1 MVCIQIYCNEGMSLM
16 KERFSVTGMTCS
28 ACSAHVEKSVSKLD
42 GVNSV
47 AVSLL
52 QNSMTVD
59 YNSEK
64 LTEQDIISAVE
75 KGGYGAFVQGKQEN
89 AEKAVPDMSSNIK
102 KRMIWSL
109 IFLVPLFY
117 ICMGHMANIPIPP
130 IFTGHKNMMVFALTQ
145 LFLTIPIVVINRN
158 YFVNGFKNL
167 IHRAPNM
174 DSLIAIGSAAAGGYS
189 SVQLFV
195 MAYHMGRG
203 NMSAAHDAMMNLY
216 FESCGMIL
224 TLITVGKFLEARS
237 KGKTSQAIEKLMNLA
252 PKTAVVVHNGEEV
265 TIPLEQLAVGD
276 IFVVRS
282 GQTVPCDGRIIEG
295 SCSVD
300 QSAITGES
308 IPVSK
313 TADDEVIG
321 GTILSGGFCKGR
333 CMKTGENTTLSQIIK
348 LVEEAASSKAPISK
362 LADKVSGV
370 FVPIVIGIAL
380 AAAIIW
386 LAVGTSFATALSV
399 GIAVLVISCPCALG
413 LATPTAI
420 MVGTGKGA
428 ENGILIKSAESLELA
443 HKVTTVVLD
452 KTGTVTNGMPVV
464 TDAIYFGCEEGELLS
479 GIYSLEK
486 ASSHPLSKAIC
497 SYAEAK
503 GAEAFDCKDFEEI
516 HGGGI
521 RGRVGEEV
529 ICAGNK
535 RLMSEQGTDVSE
547 FEKRVEKL
555 ADEGKT
561 PLYITVNGS
570 LKAIIAVKDT
580 VKNTGRNAVA
590 QFKKMGMKVVMLT
603 GDNKR
608 TAEAIRRELD
618 IDTAI
623 AEVLPQDKEREIRR
637 LQESGERVAMI
648 GDGINDAPALARA
661 DIGIAIGA
669 GQDIAIESA
678 DIVLMKS
685 DLQDAAAAFQLSRA
699 TIRNI
704 KENLFWALFYN
715 SLGIP
720 LAAGAFYPL
729 TGWTLNPMFG
739 AAAMS
744 LSSVFVV
751 TNALRLK
758 FFKPDFSYVPLE
770 ASSPAADVNKESFKS
785 KGIDIMKKTIKING
799 MMCGHCIAHVEK
811 ALNAIDGVTA
821 KASLED
827 NAAYVTLDK
836 NVDDAVLKAAVE
848 EAGYEVTGINEG

>member
-1 MVCIQIYCNEGMSLM
+1 M
-16 KERFSVTGMTCS
+16 KEKFSVTGMTCS
-28 ACSAHVEKSVSKLD
+28 ACSAHVEKSVSRLE
-42 GVNSV
+42 GVENA

-59 YNSEK
+59 YDPSKVTAE
-64 LTEQDIISAVE
+64 DIISAVE
-75 KGGYGAFVQGKQEN
+75 RGGYGAFVQGEGKS
-89 AEKAVPDMSSNIK
+89 KKSVPDMSGDIK
-102 KRMIWSL
+102 RRMIWSL
-109 IFLVPLFY
+109 VFLVPLFY
-117 ICMGHMANIPIPP
+117 ICMGHMADIPIPS
-130 IFTGHKNMMVFALTQ
+130 IFTGHKNMMIFALAQ
-145 LFLTIPIVVINRN
+145 LFLTAPIVFINRN
-158 YFVNGFKNL
+158 YFINGFKNL
-167 IHRAPNM
+167 VRRAPNM
-174 DSLIAIGSAAAGGYS
+174 DSLIAIGAAAAGGYS
-189 SVQLFV
+189 AVQLFV

-203 NMSAAHDAMMNLY
+203 NMTAAHDAMMNLY

-224 TLITVGKFLEARS
+224 ALITVGKFLEARS
-237 KGKTSQAIEKLMNLA
+237 KGKTSQAIEKLMDLA
-252 PKTAVVVHNGEEV
+252 PKTAVVIRDGKEES
-265 TIPLEQLAVGD
+265 IPLEQLKAGD
-276 IFVVRS
+276 IFVVRA
-282 GQTVPCDGRIIEG
+282 GQTVPCDGKVIEG

-313 TADDEVIG
+313 AEGEELIG
-321 GTILSGGFCKGR
+321 GTILSGGFCKGSCER
-333 CMKTGENTTLSQIIK
+333 TGEGSTLSQIIK

-370 FVPIVIGIAL
+370 FVPIVIAIAL
-380 AAAIIW
+380 IASVIW
-386 LAVGTSFATALSV
+386 LAAGAGFAAALSV

-452 KTGTVTNGMPVV
+452 KTGTVTNGTPEV
-464 TDAIYFGCEEGELLS
+464 TDTVYFGCKES
-479 GIYSLEK
+479 DIISFVYSLEK

-497 SYAEAK
+497 SYCEVR
-503 GAEAFDCKDFEEI
+503 GAEDMGCTSFEEI

-521 RGRVGEEV
+521 RGEV
-529 ICAGNK
+529 NGSVLCAGNK
-535 RLMSEQGTDVSE
+535 RLMTEQEVDVSE
-547 FEKRVEKL
+547 LEERVSEL

-561 PLYITVNGS
+561 PLYISADGS
-570 LKAIIAVKDT
+570 LKAVIAVKDT
-580 VKNTGRNAVA
+580 VKNTTGNAVA

-608 TAEAIRRELD
+608 TAEAIKKEVD
-618 IDTAI
+618 IDTAV
-623 AEVLPQDKEREIRR
+623 AEVIPQDKEKEIRR
-637 LQESGERVAMI
+637 LQESGEITAMI

-699 TIRNI
+699 TIKNI

-720 LAAGAFYPL
+720 LAAGAFYPI

-758 FFKPDFSYVPLE
+758 FFKPDFRPVRFNAPDVGAGVNTE
-770 ASSPAADVNKESFKS
+770 AIEM
-785 KGIDIMKKTIKING
+785 KGNDTMKKTIRISG
-799 MMCGHCIAHVEK
+799 MMCGHCTAHVEK
-811 ALNAIDGVTA
+811 ALNAVGGVKA
-821 KASLED
+821 QASLED
-827 NAAYVTLDK
+827 KAAYVTLDK
-836 NVDDAVLKAAVE
+836 DVDDSVLRAAVE
-848 EAGYEVTGINEG
+848 EAGYEVTGIDEG

>member
-1 MVCIQIYCNEGMSLM
+1 M

-28 ACSAHVEKSVSKLD
+28 ACSAHVEKSVSKLE
-42 GVNSV
+42 GVNNV

-59 YNSEK
+59 YDDKK

-75 KGGYGAFVQGKQEN
+75 KGGYGAFVPGKKES
-89 AEKAVPDMSSNIK
+89 AEKVVPDMSGEIK

-109 IFLVPLFY
+109 VFLVPLFY
-117 ICMGHMANIPIPP
+117 LCMGHMANIPIPP
-130 IFTGHKNMMVFALTQ
+130 IFTGHENMMIFALTQ
-145 LFLTIPIVVINRN
+145 LFLTVPIVVINKN
-158 YFVNGFKNL
+158 YFINGFRNL
-167 IHRAPNM
+167 FHRAPNM

-189 SVQLFV
+189 AAQLFV

-203 NMSAAHDAMMNLY
+203 DMSAAHDAMMNLY

-237 KGKTSQAIEKLMNLA
+237 KGKTSRAIEKLMNLA
-252 PKTAVVVHNGEEV
+252 PKTAVVIRNGEEV

-282 GQTVPCDGRIIEG
+282 GQTIPCDGKIVEG

-321 GTILSGGFCKGR
+321 GTIVSGGFLKGR
-333 CMKTGENTTLSQIIK
+333 CVKTGEDTTLSQIIK

-362 LADKVSGV
+362 LADRVSGV

-380 AAAIIW
+380 VAAIVW
-386 LAVGTSFATALSV
+386 LVIGASFATALSV

-428 ENGILIKSAESLELA
+428 EKGILIKSAESLELA

-452 KTGTVTNGMPVV
+452 KTGTVTNGTPSV
-464 TDAIYFGCEEGELLS
+464 TDAIYLGCEEPEVLG

-497 SYAEAK
+497 SYAEAN
-503 GAEAFDCKDFEEI
+503 GATAFDCKDFEEI

-521 RGRVGEEV
+521 KGRVGNDI

-535 RLMSEQGTDVSE
+535 RLMSEQGADVSE
-547 FEKRVEKL
+547 YEMRVEKL

-561 PLYITVNGS
+561 PLYISVNGS

-637 LQESGERVAMI
+637 LQESGEKVAMI

-661 DIGIAIGA
+661 DVGIAIGA

-685 DLQDAAAAFQLSRA
+685 DLQDAASAFQLSRA

-720 LAAGAFYPL
+720 LAAGVFYPL

-758 FFKPDFSYVPLE
+758 FFKPKFSYVPLE
-770 ASSPAADVNKESFKS
+770 AASPADGVNQQSFKS
-785 KGIDIMKKTIKING
+785 KGTDTMKKTIKING
-799 MMCGHCIAHVEK
+799 MMCAHCVAHVEK

-821 KASLED
+821 AKAVLED
-827 NAAYVTLDK
+827 NAAYVTMDK
-836 NVDDAVLKAAVE
+836 SVDDAVLKAAVE